1 MTTGKYSGRQPAMTA
16 LMAIFSIVAGAH
28 LGGIGPM
35 TSCGSRFVPPSIFST
50 RSGVGGTIGNPSL
63 NFSRQNQSL
72 AASQLSS
79 TSMIGE
85 VRFIRKINSRKSIS
99 DDLNQDTSFAPSA
112 SFPLAGKD

>member
-1 MTTGKYSGRQPAMTA
+1 MTTGKYSAKHPAMTA

-35 TSCGSRFVPPSIFST
+35 TSCGSRFVPASIFST
-50 RSGVGGTIGNPSL
+50 RSGVGGTIGKPSL
-63 NFSRQNQSL
+63 SFSRKNQSL

-79 TSMIGE
+79 TSMMGE
-85 VRFIRKINSRKSIS
+85 VKFIRKINAGKSIS
-99 DDLNQDTSFAPSA
+99 DDVNQDSSFAPSA

>member
-1 MTTGKYSGRQPAMTA
+1 MTTGRYSGKHPAMTA
-16 LMAIFSIVAGAH
+16 LMAIFSMVAGAH

-79 TSMIGE
+79 TSMMGE
-85 VRFIRKINSRKSIS
+85 VRFGIFGVSDLINSAA
-99 DDLNQDTSFAPSA
+99 LVFFAPVS
-112 SFPLAGKD
+112 GEN